1 MATPRKVMELIDA
14 LAEDIYNA
22 YDNPRLYPAPE
33 KGRAVMAAR
42 YLARK
47 LIRTGW
53 RRGGDATLPRCPY
66 GTVTCYDPAPHSQCE
81 L

>member
-1 MATPRKVMELIDA
+1 MELIDA

-33 KGRAVMAAR
+33 KGRAVVDRPKADQDGVAQ
-42 YLARK
+42 
-47 LIRTGW
+47 
-53 RRGGDATLPRCPY
+53 RRRR
-66 GTVTCYDPAPHSQCE
+66 DPAPVPVRDRDV

>member
-1 MATPRKVMELIDA
+1 MELIDA

-22 YDNPRLYPAPE
+22 YDNPRLYPALE
-33 KGRAVMAAR
+33 KGRAVVA
-42 YLARK
+42 ARK

-53 RRGGDATLPRCPY
+53 RKSGDATLPQCPY